1 LQQSIV
7 RGLDPGGVDLV
18 AAGADPALHVVIPG
32 IRVVNSQG
40 VNRALALPDWDD
52 VSAAVRVAVPGTA
65 SAKVQVSL
73 IPLDASLTGLSFE
86 MDVLAGQASELPLDS
101 AEATESAGVAIP
113 DGSYTVVLD
122 SNQPVVGGVRVSTV
136 LDTAGA
142 DATTTTDTVA
152 PPSDFAWYASAPTL
166 TADTAVS
173 IAEGPSPVFSAMN
186 PGKTDITVVLDA
198 GTGSPLSLKVP
209 AGAAASIPVVPGA
222 SYLLRGA
229 AGLNASI
236 SFAGDAQLAA
246 YPVASPRPLASPITV
261 HP

>member
-1 LQQSIV
+1 
-7 RGLDPGGVDLV
+7 
-18 AAGADPALHVVIPG
+18 
-32 IRVVNSQG
+32 
-40 VNRALALPDWDD
+40 
-52 VSAAVRVAVPGTA
+52 
-65 SAKVQVSL
+65 
-73 IPLDASLTGLSFE
+73 
-86 MDVLAGQASELPLDS
+86 
-101 AEATESAGVAIP
+101 
-113 DGSYTVVLD
+113 
-122 SNQPVVGGVRVSTV
+122 
-136 LDTAGA
+136 
-142 DATTTTDTVA
+142 
-152 PPSDFAWYASAPTL
+152 
-166 TADTAVS
+166 
-173 IAEGPSPVFSAMN
+173 MN